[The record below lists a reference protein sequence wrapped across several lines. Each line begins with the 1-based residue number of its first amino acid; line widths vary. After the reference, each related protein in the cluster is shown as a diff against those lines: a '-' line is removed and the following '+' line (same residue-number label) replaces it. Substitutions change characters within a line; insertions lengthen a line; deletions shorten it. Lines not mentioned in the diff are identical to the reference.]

1 MKKSVPYFLLFL
13 LFSCVAFSQQE
24 RVSGFNSLN
33 SEAERLNV
41 LSHMDF
47 NRFNLERSSLNQQNE
62 ILIQQI
68 GYNNTVFSQT
78 QSQSSKIE
86 LLQNG
91 DFNSVY
97 LDVNAPRIDAKIIQN
112 GDSNLITDNIYYSNL
127 DVKLNAL
134 QNGNNLS
141 INRIGVNS
149 LSNKL
154 QLIQEGSFRT
164 ITVIS
169 N

>member
-1 MKKSVPYFLLFL
+1 
-13 LFSCVAFSQQE
+13 
-24 RVSGFNSLN
+24 
-33 SEAERLNV
+33 
-41 LSHMDF
+41 MDF

-78 QSQSSKIE
+78 QSQSSKIK

-97 LDVNAPRIDAKIIQN
+97 LDVNAPKIDAKIIQN
-112 GDSNLITDNIYYSNL
+112 GDSNIITDNIYYSNL